1 MANEGVGSVLTV
13 RVGVFFA
20 ALVPFGLLLS
30 QTLVGDLG
38 PDPAKELSLETGEW
52 AMRFLLLALA
62 MTPLRHLTGRLE
74 FVQRRRMIGL
84 FALFYA
90 SLHFLVWVAFLLGFR
105 LGAVVEEVIERP
117 YITLGFAA
125 FLILLVL
132 GITSPRSMVRRLGR
146 QWRRLH
152 RLVYVSGVL
161 AVAHLVWIVRTDL
174 VEAVVYG
181 GILASLLLWRVYFV
195 RKSAQKR
202 PVPAFK
208 N

>member
-13 RVGVFFA
+13 RVGVFIA

-38 PDPAKELSLETGEW
+38 PDPAKELSLATGEW

-74 FVQRRRMIGL
+74 FAQRRRMIGL

-105 LGAVVEEVIERP
+105 LGAVVEELMERP

-161 AVAHLVWIVRTDL
+161 AAAHLVWIVRTDL

-181 GILASLLLWRVYFV
+181 GILASLLLWRVYFA
-195 RKSAQKR
+195 RKTAQER

>member
-1 MANEGVGSVLTV
+1 M
-13 RVGVFFA
+13 
-20 ALVPFGLLLS
+20 
-30 QTLVGDLG
+30 
-38 PDPAKELSLETGEW
+38 
-52 AMRFLLLALA
+52 
-62 MTPLRHLTGRLE
+62 
-74 FVQRRRMIGL
+74 
-84 FALFYA
+84 
-90 SLHFLVWVAFLLGFR
+90 
-105 LGAVVEEVIERP
+105 EEVIERP

-181 GILASLLLWRVYFV
+181 GILAGLLLWRVYFA
-195 RKSAQKR
+195 RKTAQKR

>member
-1 MANEGVGSVLTV
+1 
-13 RVGVFFA
+13 
-20 ALVPFGLLLS
+20 
-30 QTLVGDLG
+30 
-38 PDPAKELSLETGEW
+38 
-52 AMRFLLLALA
+52 
-62 MTPLRHLTGRLE
+62 
-74 FVQRRRMIGL
+74 MIGL

-90 SLHFLVWVAFLLGFR
+90 SLHFFVWVAFLLGFR

-181 GILASLLLWRVYFV
+181 GILAGLLLWRVYFA
-195 RKSAQKR
+195 RKTAQKR